1 MKDIIIRCV
10 KTFIQGFLATLV
22 VSFQSGDVEI
32 SKSLIIG
39 ALAGG
44 ISALMNLIIKLL
56 AKGENENDF

>member
-44 ISALMNLIIKLL
+44 ISALMNFIIKLL